1 MAWDDDASDDLE
13 AVPQGIADDAVSR
26 RDRVTAMVAD
36 SEELLGQGYTLAQAA
51 ERLGVSANTLERAGR
66 PRAAG

>member
-1 MAWDDDASDDLE
+1 MAWDDDASDDPE

-26 RDRVTAMVAD
+26 DRVTAMVED